1 MVLST
6 IPKASLILLMTS
18 MPIIESTPKSE
29 NGLSDSIG
37 RSPKSSASATQAS
50 MVFST
55 YCLMSIGFR
64 VLGAGTDSSAFA
76 FSGAS
81 ALATSLS
88 GAGGRSDR
96 VPGSFKRTTPSLSA
110 TRICCDAPMASLS
123 GFRFSGFRNPSA
135 AIKCRHIRGA
145 TNGPPGIL
153 TSSSSNNHH
162 PSRSPK
168 VRVVKSTTAVASF
181 KIRHP
186 WVFSSGLMVRRVC

>member
-18 MPIIESTPKSE
+18 IPIIESTPKSE

-37 RSPKSSASATQAS
+37 RSSRSSASATQAS

-55 YCLMSIGFR
+55 YCLMSVGFR
-64 VLGAGTDSSAFA
+64 MLVAGTDSSA

-88 GAGGRSDR
+88 GSAGSIDR
-96 VPGSFKRTTPSLSA
+96 VPGSFMRTTPSLSV
-110 TRICCDAPMASLS
+110 TRICCDAPLPSLS
-123 GFRFSGFRNPSA
+123 GFRFSVCRNPST

-145 TNGPPGIL
+145 TNGLPGIL

-168 VRVVKSTTAVASF
+168 VRVVKSTRAVASF